1 MQKSDDPLSLRSYL
15 LRYLREYLYN
25 SGYIEVE
32 TPYLIP
38 APIPEAHIDSFE
50 VEDRYLHTSP
60 EAYMK
65 LLLSKGYERIFQI
78 CKVFRKGEKG
88 RFHMPEFT
96 MIEWYRAGSDYM
108 DLMDECERLLIHIFK
123 RLVDQPYISYRG
135 KKIGLNMPWERI
147 SLETLFN
154 RYSELSLWD
163 ALKKGIFE
171 KIMITDIEPHLGW
184 RSPVFVYDYPVELG
198 SCAMRS
204 RRDPRIVE
212 RFELYMGSIEL
223 ANGYTECNDPKELKD
238 RFLEE
243 IKKRQA
249 YKKPIYP
256 MPEYLLC
263 SLKAKDRYSG
273 IAMGIDRLIMLIAD
287 KRDIEDVIS
296 FNTWE

>member
-65 LLLSKGYERIFQI
+65 LLLSKGYKRIFQI
-78 CKVFRKGEKG
+78 CKVFRKEEKG
-88 RFHMPEFT
+88 RFHIPEFT
-96 MIEWYRAGSDYM
+96 MIEWYRAEADYM

-123 RLVDQPYISYRG
+123 RLVDRHYISYRG

-163 ALKKGIFE
+163 ALNKGIFE

-184 RSPVFVYDYPVELG
+184 HSPVFVYDYPVELG

-223 ANGYTECNDPKELKD
+223 ANGYTECNDPNELKD

-249 YKKPIYP
+249 FKKPIYP
-256 MPEYLLC
+256 MPEYLLN
-263 SLKAKDRYSG
+263 SLNVKDSYCG
-273 IAMGIDRLIMLIAD
+273 IAMGIDRLLMLIAD
-287 KRDIEDVIS
+287 KEDIKDVIS
-296 FNTWE
+296 FNAWG

>member
-287 KRDIEDVIS
+287 KRDIEDVIG